1 MTDTLP
7 CLRHASPPASPSLSS
22 DLTEDSTELRLLL
35 CKKKDGVATQNT
47 VLSAAGIYVKGILR
61 AAPIVKYF
69 DLFKSVSLRN
79 PNPPALSL
87 AVGQNLTPSSRLVFA
102 QYGAGF
108 GGKVKLSLTISDS
121 AIGEEPKTKEP
132 ATDAPAAI
140 MEPVSPDLPKKKKGG

>member
-1 MTDTLP
+1 MTDTQP

-35 CKKKDGVATQNT
+35 CQKKDGVATQNT
-47 VLSAAGIYVKGILR
+47 VLFAAGIYVKDILR

-79 PNPPALSL
+79 LPTSL
-87 AVGQNLTPSSRLVFA
+87 AVGQNLTPSSRLAFA

-140 MEPVSPDLPKKKKGG
+140 MEPVSPGLPKKKKGG

>member
-1 MTDTLP
+1 MTDTQP

-47 VLSAAGIYVKGILR
+47 VLSAAGIYVKDILR

-79 PNPPALSL
+79 LPTSL
-87 AVGQNLTPSSRLVFA
+87 AVGRNLTPSSRLAFA

-140 MEPVSPDLPKKKKGG
+140 MEPASPGLPKKKKGG

>member
-1 MTDTLP
+1 MTDTQP

-35 CKKKDGVATQNT
+35 CQKKDGVATQNT
-47 VLSAAGIYVKGILR
+47 VLFAAGIYVKDILR

-79 PNPPALSL
+79 LPTSL
-87 AVGQNLTPSSRLVFA
+87 AVGQNLTPSSRLAFA

-140 MEPVSPDLPKKKKGG
+140 MEPASPGLPKKK

>member
-1 MTDTLP
+1 MTDTQP

-35 CKKKDGVATQNT
+35 CQKKDGVATQNT
-47 VLSAAGIYVKGILR
+47 VLSAAGIYVKDILR

-79 PNPPALSL
+79 LPTSL
-87 AVGQNLTPSSRLVFA
+87 AVGQNLTPSSRLAFA

-140 MEPVSPDLPKKKKGG
+140 MEPASPGLPKKKKGG

>member
-1 MTDTLP
+1 MTDTQP

-35 CKKKDGVATQNT
+35 CQKKDGVATQNT
-47 VLSAAGIYVKGILR
+47 VLSAAGIYVKDILR

-79 PNPPALSL
+79 LPTSL
-87 AVGQNLTPSSRLVFA
+87 AVGQNLTPSSRLAFA

-140 MEPVSPDLPKKKKGG
+140 MEPASPGLPKKK